1 MVEAAVNVRLSIVL
15 LLVLLLIGGSVYITQ
30 ELATKEPKESP
41 PWLYQL
47 QSEDITRIS
56 VAYREQQMDY
66 ELQGDQW
73 VIKDGNDTPVFQDK
87 WAGMTLLL
95 SGPKTNRMLADSIDD
110 PAAYGLDAPQ
120 TRIQVY
126 DKSGSPLEFHLGNST
141 PSGNHWYA
149 RVTGSESL
157 FQVAALWGEVVSKLA
172 TEPPYTPTPVPPPPT
187 RTPSQE
193 TPTPVPPTPTSEPS
207 QAENG

>member
-1 MVEAAVNVRLSIVL
+1 MNVRLSI
-15 LLVLLLIGGSVYITQ
+15 LLVLVLVLIGGSVYITQ
-30 ELATKEPKESP
+30 ELATRERKESP

-47 QSEDITRIS
+47 QPEDITKIS
-56 VAYREQQMDY
+56 VLYRDQEMDY

-95 SGPKTNRMLADSIDD
+95 SGPKTNRLLADSIDD
-110 PAAYGLDAPQ
+110 PAKYGLDEPQ
-120 TRIQVY
+120 TRIQVF

-141 PSGNHWYA
+141 PSGHHWYA
-149 RVTGSESL
+149 SVVGSQSL

-172 TEPPYTPTPVPPPPT
+172 TEPPYTPTPVPPTPT
-187 RTPSQE
+187 SEPAQE
-193 TPTPVPPTPTSEPS
+193 TPTPVPQAPTSEPS
-207 QAENG
+207 QSQNG

>member
-1 MVEAAVNVRLSIVL
+1 MNVRLSILL
-15 LLVLLLIGGSVYITQ
+15 LLVLTLIGGSVYVTQ
-30 ELATKEPKESP
+30 ELATKERKESP

-47 QSEDITRIS
+47 QPEDITKIS
-56 VAYREQQMDY
+56 VAYRDQQMGY

-87 WAGMTLLL
+87 WSGMTLLL
-95 SGPKTNRMLADSIDD
+95 SGPKTNRLLADSIDD
-110 PAAYGLDAPQ
+110 PTKYGLDEPQ
-120 TRIQVY
+120 SIIQVF

-149 RVTGSESL
+149 TVVGSQSL

-187 RTPSQE
+187 SVPSQE
-193 TPTPVPPTPTSEPS
+193 TPTPVTPTPTSEPS
-207 QAENG
+207 QGQNG